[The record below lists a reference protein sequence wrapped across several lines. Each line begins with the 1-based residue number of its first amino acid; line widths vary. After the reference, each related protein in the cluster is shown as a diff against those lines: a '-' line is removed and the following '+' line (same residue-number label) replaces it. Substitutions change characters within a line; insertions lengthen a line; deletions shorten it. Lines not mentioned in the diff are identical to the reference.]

1 MSFDP
6 TFIIALLVALSV
18 HEWAHAWVAD
28 LLGDHTARDMG
39 RLTVNPIAHLDLMGT
54 IMFFVIGFGWGKPVP
69 VDPRNFRHPLRDSAL
84 VAIAGPISNI
94 VLAFGALFGLAA
106 VAALDLEPTP
116 IAKVLV
122 QVLHS
127 SVGLNLGL
135 MAFNLLPIPPLD
147 GSRVATALLPW
158 RLRLRYEELTVH
170 SQWILLGLILAENIL
185 NVPLLSIW
193 VNLIASPVLWVLEA
207 VVRMFL

>member
-1 MSFDP
+1 MLFDP
-6 TFIIALLVALSV
+6 TFIFALLVALSV

-54 IMFFVIGFGWGKPVP
+54 IMFFIIGFGWGKPVP

-116 IAKVLV
+116 VAKVLV
-122 QVLHS
+122 QILHS

-147 GSRVATALLPW
+147 GSRVASALLPW
-158 RLRLRYEELTVH
+158 RLRLRYEELTAH

-185 NVPLLSIW
+185 NVPLLSLW
-193 VNLIASPVLWVLEA
+193 VNLIASPVLWLLEA
-207 VVRMFL
+207 VVRAVL

>member
-185 NVPLLSIW
+185 HVPLLSIW